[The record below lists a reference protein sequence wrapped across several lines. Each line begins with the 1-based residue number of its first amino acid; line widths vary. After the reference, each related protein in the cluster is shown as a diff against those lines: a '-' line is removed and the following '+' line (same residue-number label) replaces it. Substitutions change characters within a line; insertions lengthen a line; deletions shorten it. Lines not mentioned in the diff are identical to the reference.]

1 MRTSEGALFFL
12 SKSRRWLRDFTSDME
27 QSLAQ
32 RIARGDVDPTTFLP
46 MTDINRSFVPRAL
59 KPLVMVP
66 NSPSKSSNV
75 KGKMRESHKS
85 GGILS
90 FFGL

>member
-1 MRTSEGALFFL
+1 ME
-12 SKSRRWLRDFTSDME
+12 FTSDME

-32 RIARGDVDPTTFLP
+32 GIARGNVDPTTFLP
-46 MTDINRSFVPRAL
+46 MTDINSSFVPRAL

-66 NSPSKSSNV
+66 NSPNKSSNKSSNA
-75 KGKMRESHKS
+75 KGKMREPHKS